1 MGPYIKSDNSTNKM
15 MSRVIIALFPIIL
28 FSFYKNGI
36 LCYDGENIYTLF
48 KPLIIIGFP
57 CLCTFLFETVYLYF
71 TKDEKLI
78 DIIRN
83 NYSYMPGL
91 FLGLILPI
99 NTPLPIILIG
109 SLISVFIGK
118 VLFGGF
124 GQNIFNP
131 ALIGRLF
138 IITMYALTINN
149 MGGYLN
155 SSELDAVTSATPLT
169 NANLIEGIGTYNDLV
184 MPYGGLK
191 YFLLGFIPGC
201 LGETP
206 KLLILLAFIYLTV
219 TKTIKWRI
227 PVFYVGT
234 VFISTFFIAYMNNTG
249 IWYPAFEVLS
259 GGLLFG
265 AVFMATDPV
274 TSPISKYGQ
283 VLYGI
288 CLGILTVT
296 LRYLTSYPEAV
307 LTSILTMNLLLP
319 IIEDMSINSNFKKY
333 KRILPI
339 LVLILILGLVTYVV
353 GNKFKESSVDKN
365 FEILEKETKG
375 SLTRYVVTQVGY
387 SSKLKIK
394 IEIKD
399 DEVVN
404 IEYLDYN
411 DSFFS
416 KVLDSNYN
424 EVLID
429 NQNNLSDCDTVSGA
443 TISSTAVKKALINTL
458 RDYRGES

>member
-28 FSFYKNGI
+28 FSFYKNGV

-48 KPLIIIGFP
+48 KPLIVIGFP

-71 TKDEKLI
+71 KNDEKLI

-99 NTPLPIILIG
+99 NTPLPIILVG

-138 IITMYALTINN
+138 IITMYALTINS

-234 VFISTFFIAYMNNTG
+234 VFISTFFIAYLNNTG
-249 IWYPAFEVLS
+249 IWYPVFEVLS

-274 TSPISKYGQ
+274 TSPVSKYGQ

-296 LRYLTSYPEAV
+296 LRYLTNYPEAV
-307 LTSILTMNLLLP
+307 LTSILTMNMLVF
-319 IIEDMSINSNFKKY
+319 IIEDIAINSNFKKY

-339 LVLILILGLVTYVV
+339 LVLILVLGTVTYVV

-365 FEILEKETKG
+365 FEILEKEINNNV
-375 SLTRYVVTQVGY
+375 TRYVVTQVGY
-387 SSKLKIK
+387 SSKLKIEIK
-394 IEIKD
+394 IKD
-399 DEVVN
+399 DEV
-404 IEYLDYN
+404 ISLEYLDYN

-429 NQNNLSDCDTVSGA
+429 NQSDLKNCDTVSGA
-443 TISSTAVKKALINTL
+443 TISSTAVKKAVINTL
-458 RDYRGES
+458 KDYRGEA

>member
-48 KPLIIIGFP
+48 KPLIVIGFP
-57 CLCTFLFETVYLYF
+57 CLCTFLFETIYLYF
-71 TKDEKLI
+71 KNDEKLI

-99 NTPLPIILIG
+99 NTPLPIILVG
-109 SLISVFIGK
+109 SIIAVFIGK

-234 VFISTFFIAYMNNTG
+234 VFISTLGIAYMNNTG
-249 IWYPAFEVLS
+249 IWYPVFEVLS

-274 TSPISKYGQ
+274 TSPVSKYGQ

-307 LTSILTMNLLLP
+307 LTSILTMNMLVF

-339 LVLILILGLVTYVV
+339 IVLILILGFVTYTV

-399 DEVVN
+399 DEV
-404 IEYLDYN
+404 ISLEYLDYN

-424 EVLID
+424 DVLID
-429 NQNNLSDCDTVSGA
+429 NQDNLSDCDTVSGA

-458 RDYRGES
+458 KDYRGES

>member
-48 KPLIIIGFP
+48 KPLIVIGFP
-57 CLCTFLFETVYLYF
+57 CLCTFLFETIYLYL
-71 TKDEKLI
+71 KNDEKLI

-99 NTPLPIILIG
+99 NTPLPIILVG
-109 SLISVFIGK
+109 SIIAVFIGK

-249 IWYPAFEVLS
+249 IWYPVFEVLS

-274 TSPISKYGQ
+274 TSPVSKYGQ

-307 LTSILTMNLLLP
+307 LTSILTMNMLVF

-339 LVLILILGLVTYVV
+339 LVLILILGSVTYTV

-399 DEVVN
+399 DEV
-404 IEYLDYN
+404 ISLEYLDYN

-429 NQNNLSDCDTVSGA
+429 NQDNLSDCDTVSGA

-458 RDYRGES
+458 KDYRGES

>member
-99 NTPLPIILIG
+99 NTPLPIILVG

-307 LTSILTMNLLLP
+307 LTSILTMNMLVF

-399 DEVVN
+399 DEV
-404 IEYLDYN
+404 IRLEYLDYN

-416 KVLDSNYN
+416 KVLDSNYS

-429 NQNNLSDCDTVSGA
+429 NQDSLNDCDTVSGA

>member
-1 MGPYIKSDNSTNKM
+1 MGPYIKSGNSTNKM

-48 KPLIIIGFP
+48 KPLIMIGFP

-71 TKDEKLI
+71 KTDEKLI
-78 DIIRN
+78 DIIRS

-99 NTPLPIILIG
+99 NTPLPIILVG

-138 IITMYALTINN
+138 IITMYALTINS

-219 TKTIKWRI
+219 TKTIEWRI

-249 IWYPAFEVLS
+249 IWYPIFEVLS

-296 LRYLTSYPEAV
+296 LRYLTNYPEAV
-307 LTSILTMNLLLP
+307 LTSILTMNLLIP

-339 LVLILILGLVTYVV
+339 LVLIIILGLVTYRV

-375 SLTRYVVTQVGY
+375 SLTKYVVTQVGY

-399 DEVVN
+399 DEV
-404 IEYLDYN
+404 ISLEYLDYN

-429 NQNNLSDCDTVSGA
+429 NQDNLSDCDTVSGA

-458 RDYRGES
+458 KDYRGES